1 MPHSFGGFEPR
12 SGPFSSGRT
21 QYRGQN
27 FVHLSGEI
35 SLFPKEISSN
45 TALGL
50 PAEGLAEASASPQ
63 SCSEAAYR
71 CNPGT
76 AAWAAGRGGCEPQP
90 ICIAACLLQSLR
102 RALPRPTPLVPAALC
117 PRLPLL
123 CPGAVWKGSWE
134 PSEAPQTRV
143 WKRVGRGRGFPSNL
157 RPAWLRESFSKFPA
171 APAQVASAGRAD
183 GGQRASLAAA
193 ASRALWAT
201 LSLASLLAGS
211 RPGSRRAG
219 PPPGAKAAA
228 DAGGSEGGS
237 CPAPTAQAAPQGLHL
252 GPRRAA
258 RGARPEVPEGA
269 VRAGGPGRLSGLARP
284 RATETFRSSPRPTP
298 YPPPAW
304 PKAPEGGGLRWAP
317 RRLRVPARP

>member
-1 MPHSFGGFEPR
+1 M
-12 SGPFSSGRT
+12 
-21 QYRGQN
+21 
-27 FVHLSGEI
+27 
-35 SLFPKEISSN
+35 
-45 TALGL
+45 
-50 PAEGLAEASASPQ
+50 
-63 SCSEAAYR
+63 
-71 CNPGT
+71 
-76 AAWAAGRGGCEPQP
+76 
-90 ICIAACLLQSLR
+90 
-102 RALPRPTPLVPAALC
+102 PAALC

-228 DAGGSEGGS
+228 DAGGSEGGN

-304 PKAPEGGGLRWAP
+304 PKAPEGGGVCAGP
-317 RRLRVPARP
+317 PDVYASLRVPEPPAPSKFLPVLPHPIQREGRGVSMVDTPLMNINKRVCACQARWVEVASPGRGSQTGSPSPSPRAGRARVIVLPATGPRAGFGLFFFFLPSLPPL